1 MKRGYGIMI
10 TGICMLVIGHLTA
23 QWIID
28 GIPTIN
34 PSHSSMMADAQY
46 HMLDWSNQL
55 TTISQWGIIILV
67 IGGFVTI
74 LDKVRRP
81 RIRQL

>member
-1 MKRGYGIMI
+1 MKRGYGIII
-10 TGICMLVIGHLTA
+10 TGVCMLVIGHFVS

-28 GIPTIN
+28 SIPTIN

-55 TTISQWGIIILV
+55 NTVSQWGIIV
-67 IGGFVTI
+67 ITIGVFVTI
-74 LDKVRRP
+74 LDKMRRSKA
-81 RIRQL
+81 